1 MISPKKLPVQQR
13 VLMVSPDYFDV
24 EYAINAF
31 MRDKNGEL
39 KRVDKAKA
47 HQQWKELGDV
57 YRKLGLE
64 VTIIQARPNLPDMV
78 FAANQ
83 SLTYWSLDKNVPA
96 VVMSKMTSKFRKP
109 EVEFF
114 SEWYESEHYSIN
126 EIAEEINEERLTF
139 EGNGDAV
146 VQGTRAVIWAA
157 NGPRTS
163 PAVADELRRLTGYEV
178 VPLTLRHELFYH
190 LDTCFSILDSN
201 TVAYLPAAFDAT
213 DVEKI
218 KKGFSRQIEIGLDEC
233 KNSFAGN
240 CHSPDG
246 KHVILQKGSPN
257 FCERLKANGF
267 EPIEVDTSEFMKSG
281 GSVFCMKMMAY

>member
-1 MISPKKLPVQQR
+1 MITPKKLPLQQR
-13 VLMVSPDYFDV
+13 VLMVNPEYFDV

-31 MRDKNGEL
+31 MTDENGEL
-39 KRVDKAKA
+39 KRVDKTLAK
-47 HQQWKELGDV
+47 HQWKTLADI

-64 VTIIQARPNLPDMV
+64 VTILQARPNLPDMV

-83 SLTYWSLDKNVPA
+83 SLPFWSLDTNVPA
-96 VVMSKMTSKFRKP
+96 VVMSRMTSKFRKP

-114 SEWYESEHYSIN
+114 SEWYESEHYAIR
-126 EIAEEINEERLTF
+126 EINQDELTF

-146 VQGTRAVIWAA
+146 VQGTRPVIWVA

-163 PAVADELRRLTGYEV
+163 AAVADELKRLTGYEV
-178 VPLTLRHELFYH
+178 ISLTLRHELFYH
-190 LDTCFSILDSN
+190 LDTCFSILDSE
-201 TVAYLPAAFDAT
+201 TVAFYPGAFDAA
-213 DVEKI
+213 DLEKI
-218 KKGFSRQIEIGLDEC
+218 KKGFSRRIEIGLEEC
-233 KNSFAGN
+233 RDSFAGN

-246 KHVILQKGSPN
+246 KHVILQKGSPK
-257 FCERLKANGF
+257 FCGALKTHGF